1 MPRMNRRRP
10 RRVVRRR
17 KPMAMRR
24 RKAAQLQRQVHK
36 FKRQVFLGTYKASCT
51 SLGTQTPIAKAFS
64 FQLVD
69 LPNVAEYTSL
79 FDQYK
84 INGVSVRVIPKTS
97 EQIQGGTAGT
107 IQTLGYGQVVS
118 AIDYDDAA
126 NPTSKDELLE
136 YGSVKTTAS
145 NRIHTRYI
153 RPKVLNVVF
162 RNALTSGYAPVKAPY
177 LDQAYNDL
185 PHYGLK
191 LWVDPPSGFNVAD
204 TSISYDIYATYYFTM
219 KNTR

>member
-1 MPRMNRRRP
+1 MTTRRP
-10 RRVVRRR
+10 RRYRR
-17 KPMAMRR
+17 KPMALRR
-24 RKAAQLQRQVHK
+24 RKARAALHRQVHK

-51 SLGTQTPIAKAFS
+51 SLGVQTPIAKAFS

-84 INGVSVRVIPKTS
+84 ITGVSVRVIPKSS
-97 EQIQGGTAGT
+97 EQIQGGTSGT
-107 IQTLGYGQVVS
+107 VQTLGYGQVVT

-126 NPTSKDELLE
+126 NPASKDELLE
-136 YGSVKTTAS
+136 FGSSKTTSS
-145 NRIHTRYI
+145 NRIHTRFI
-153 RPKVLNVVF
+153 RPKMLNVVF
-162 RNALTSGYAPVKAPY
+162 RNALTSGYSPVKATW

-191 LWVDPPSGFNVAD
+191 LWVDAPSGFNVAD
-204 TSISYDIYATYYFTM
+204 TSIAYDIYATYYFSC